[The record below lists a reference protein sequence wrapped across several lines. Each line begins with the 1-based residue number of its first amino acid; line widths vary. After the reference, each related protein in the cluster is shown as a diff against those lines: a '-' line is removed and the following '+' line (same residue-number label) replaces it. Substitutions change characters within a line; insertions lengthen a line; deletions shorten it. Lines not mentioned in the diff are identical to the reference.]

1 MTGAPPAPPWSWSGK
16 GEATSDEELAEAEEL
31 AYGLWL
37 DIGETRRSSEGGEA
51 VGRMAVNRLLR
62 DASTI
67 AVMFFQ
73 MAADM
78 RPNREEVD
86 HE

>member
-1 MTGAPPAPPWSWSGK
+1 M
-16 GEATSDEELAEAEEL
+16 SDGELAEAEEL

-37 DIGETRRSSEGGEA
+37 DIGETRRSAEAGEA
-51 VGRMAVNRLLR
+51 VGRRAVNRLCR

-67 AVMFFQ
+67 AVMLSQ

-78 RPNREEVD
+78 RPDREEGD